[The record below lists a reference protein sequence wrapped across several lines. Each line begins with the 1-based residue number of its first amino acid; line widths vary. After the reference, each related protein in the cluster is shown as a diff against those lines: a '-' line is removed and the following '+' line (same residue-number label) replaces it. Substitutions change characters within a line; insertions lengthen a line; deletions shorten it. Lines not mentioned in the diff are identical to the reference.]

1 VETIEN
7 RPGSQG
13 SLRIYQYLALK
24 YGEINVAASVE
35 GLALYAEHTEDA
47 RIYPG
52 KHPNIDRLLDVQ
64 TRNLRLVVR
73 VISAML

>member
-1 VETIEN
+1 
-7 RPGSQG
+7 
-13 SLRIYQYLALK
+13 
-24 YGEINVAASVE
+24 VAASVE